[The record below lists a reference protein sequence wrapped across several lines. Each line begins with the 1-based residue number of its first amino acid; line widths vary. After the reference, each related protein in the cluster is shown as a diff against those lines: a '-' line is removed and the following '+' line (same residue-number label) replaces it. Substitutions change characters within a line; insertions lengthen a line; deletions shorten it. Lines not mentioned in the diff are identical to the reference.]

1 MSLGEGGFQ
10 YLIAGA
16 RANVGVKAGRYA
28 FEASMLEALNM
39 AEPQASVGRTPMPRN
54 LLRIGLTV
62 AQSSLFLNEGEG
74 VCFDS
79 EGYFASEGRRIKVG
93 PRIERG
99 QIVSLVVNLGTGLN
113 ANTVSLFLD
122 GDPIAYP
129 QPIPES
135 MRGKVLYPT
144 IAYKNVTLHVNFG
157 PAKAT
162 LPFVCRMM
170 QDASAEDV
178 EVAPPMDQTEGKCN
192 IVFPVGLP
200 DTGIF
205 DWANDFLE
213 KHPGY
218 IELSDRMIQD
228 WAVKSGLYR
237 SKEQSSNDK
246 PEMNFGIPLMDDM
259 SVSQVLSKLAPAL
272 RRNFLFLE
280 LRANLVA
287 SERSDTLRRFGS
299 GFHRVARV
307 MMGEPSASYKEVVR
321 TLILADKAA
330 DLEAERERRRIEAG
344 PRKDTEVSTESKV
357 ADAEVEVQDT
367 LALTE
372 EEEKMCVRKSEVP
385 DLTSSALSRS
395 FASFALPT
403 AEEGFEEIAYE
414 WQPMEQCKALLKEWV
429 SARKLT
435 TRVEDL
441 QPSQWFKNHWQTWQ
455 KLNGEWR
462 KLQGDWKD
470 PVKRKALLQRKLD
483 AKRKEAGAD
492 PEAELMKIDAESI
505 DIHTVADVTDIG
517 SGEPL
522 FANFVFE
529 DWTLLSTH
537 VELHLLL
544 HAFRKDLNDPERL
557 SFHESH
563 LAFYYSRYYRKPFEL
578 KYFGVET
585 LVDFVEMVSETM
597 KVRDDGMLE
606 AILGEDA
613 PLDGFLRH
621 TEAYRRER
629 QHRIDAGDE
638 SARLKFS
645 KPVPPRPRQ
654 QMQAQALRQQQQAH
668 LQLPLDQPP
677 SMYGPRGGFFSNG
690 NPQKRPAPPQAPAQT
705 PAKRPAYDGSAYG
718 SVYTPS

>member
-1 MSLGEGGFQ
+1 
-10 YLIAGA
+10 
-16 RANVGVKAGRYA
+16 
-28 FEASMLEALNM
+28 
-39 AEPQASVGRTPMPRN
+39 
-54 LLRIGLTV
+54 
-62 AQSSLFLNEGEG
+62 
-74 VCFDS
+74 
-79 EGYFASEGRRIKVG
+79 
-93 PRIERG
+93 
-99 QIVSLVVNLGTGLN
+99 
-113 ANTVSLFLD
+113 
-122 GDPIAYP
+122 
-129 QPIPES
+129 
-135 MRGKVLYPT
+135 
-144 IAYKNVTLHVNFG
+144 
-157 PAKAT
+157 
-162 LPFVCRMM
+162 
-170 QDASAEDV
+170 
-178 EVAPPMDQTEGKCN
+178 
-192 IVFPVGLP
+192 
-200 DTGIF
+200 
-205 DWANDFLE
+205 
-213 KHPGY
+213 
-218 IELSDRMIQD
+218 
-228 WAVKSGLYR
+228 
-237 SKEQSSNDK
+237 
-246 PEMNFGIPLMDDM
+246 
-259 SVSQVLSKLAPAL
+259 
-272 RRNFLFLE
+272 
-280 LRANLVA
+280 
-287 SERSDTLRRFGS
+287 
-299 GFHRVARV
+299 
-307 MMGEPSASYKEVVR
+307 MGEPSASYKEVVR

-492 PEAELMKIDAESI
+492 PEAELMKIDAESN
-505 DIHTVADVTDIG
+505 DIHSVADVTDIG

-629 QHRIDAGDE
+629 QHRIDAG
-638 SARLKFS
+638 RRIS
-645 KPVPPRPRQ
+645 KTQIFEACATSSTTTDAGAGVET
-654 QMQAQALRQQQQAH
+654 AATSTHATA
-668 LQLPLDQPP
+668 
-677 SMYGPRGGFFSNG
+677 F
-690 NPQKRPAPPQAPAQT
+690 
-705 PAKRPAYDGSAYG
+705 GSAAVHVWT
-718 SVYTPS
+718 SRWFLQQREPTEKASSTTSASPDASETPRIRRISIWLCVHPVVRCRLQVLVHPQ